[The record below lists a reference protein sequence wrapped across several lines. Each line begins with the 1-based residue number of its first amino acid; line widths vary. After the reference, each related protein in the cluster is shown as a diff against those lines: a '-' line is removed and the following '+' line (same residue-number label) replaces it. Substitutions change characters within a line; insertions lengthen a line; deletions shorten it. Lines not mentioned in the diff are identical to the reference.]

1 VRQRSGDVWWQG
13 FVTGLIGY
21 AVVAVAYATLDL
33 LTGRSALHTAALLGH
48 ALLGTDAPSAVG
60 MTTPGPVFAYNGV
73 HLLLFLGF
81 GITASWLVEEVERH
95 PLMWYL
101 VFFAFLVGFM
111 YNVLLVTLFTL
122 PAPVGERFW
131 ITIVGANV
139 LAGTGMGWYLARS
152 HPSLPDEIETGGDPE
167 GA

>member
-1 VRQRSGDVWWQG
+1 M
-13 FVTGLIGY
+13 
-21 AVVAVAYATLDL
+21 
-33 LTGRSALHTAALLGH
+33 TA
-48 ALLGTDAPSAVG
+48 
-60 MTTPGPVFAYNGV
+60 PGPVFACNGV

-81 GITASWLVEEVERH
+81 GIAASWLVEEVERH
-95 PLMWYL
+95 PLMWHL

-122 PAPVGERFW
+122 PAAVGERFW

-139 LAGTGMGWYLARS
+139 LAGAGMGWYLARS
-152 HPSLPDEIETGGDPE
+152 HSSLPDEIKTGGDPE